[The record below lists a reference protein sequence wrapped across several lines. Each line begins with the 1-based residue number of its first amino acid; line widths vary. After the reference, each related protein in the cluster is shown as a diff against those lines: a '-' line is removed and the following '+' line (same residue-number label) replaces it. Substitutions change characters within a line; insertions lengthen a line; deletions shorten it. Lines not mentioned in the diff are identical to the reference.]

1 MHMSLEK
8 RQTHFTMLIGL
19 LLLPLLTAC
28 GNTASSST
36 SSSSTTASTPLTATQ
51 AVGVPATAGEK
62 ALLPLMTL
70 VGQPTA
76 KLVAGHHTFE
86 ADGKLKNGDTRQ
98 HDIYLQATLL
108 DASGAIVGSSAF
120 FTVDNVPGSATANFA
135 IPGTTM
141 QPTWTSVQV
150 KVVGLSENVGS
161 SGGD

>member
-1 MHMSLEK
+1 MHMALEK
-8 RQTHFTMLIGL
+8 RQTSFAMLIGL
-19 LLLPLLTAC
+19 LLLLVLTAC

-36 SSSSTTASTPLTATQ
+36 ASPSTTTSTPPTATQ
-51 AVGVPATAGEK
+51 AVGAPATASEK
-62 ALLPLMTL
+62 ALLPLITL

-76 KLVAGHHTFE
+76 KLVAGHHIFE

-98 HDIYLQATLL
+98 HDIYVQATLL

-120 FTVDNVPGSATANFA
+120 FPVDNVPGGATANFA

-141 QPTWTSVQV
+141 QPTWTSIQV
-150 KVVGLSENVGS
+150 KVVGLSENLGS

>member
-1 MHMSLEK
+1 MHMALEK
-8 RQTHFTMLIGL
+8 RQRSFTMLVGL
-19 LLLPLLTAC
+19 LLLLLLTAC

-36 SSSSTTASTPLTATQ
+36 ASPSTTTSTHPTATH
-51 AVGVPATAGEK
+51 AVGAPATAGEK

-70 VGQPTA
+70 VGQTTA

-86 ADGKLKNGDTRQ
+86 ADGKLKNGDTKQ

-108 DASGAIVGSSAF
+108 DASGAIIGSSAF
-120 FTVDNVPGSATANFA
+120 FTVDNVPGGATANFA

-150 KVVGLSENVGS
+150 KVVGLSENLGS

>member
-1 MHMSLEK
+1 MSLEK